1 MDETR
6 FFVDLGI
13 LFLAALGGAA
23 VAQLLRQPLIVGY
36 VLAGIVVGPFTPGP
50 TIADSHFVSLFAEV
64 GVILLAKVGMDHG
77 IVTRPVYDAILGTS
91 LVTILM
97 NALTFRH
104 YRLPA

>member
-1 MDETR
+1 MVLLVT
-6 FFVDLGI
+6 VGKLAIWTGI
-13 LFLAALGGAA
+13 VRVAGQAWPVAFLAGLGLTQIGE
-23 VAQLLRQPLIVGY
+23 
-36 VLAGIVVGPFTPGP
+36 
-50 TIADSHFVSLFAEV
+50 FAY
-64 GVILLAKVGMDHG
+64 ILAKVGMEHG